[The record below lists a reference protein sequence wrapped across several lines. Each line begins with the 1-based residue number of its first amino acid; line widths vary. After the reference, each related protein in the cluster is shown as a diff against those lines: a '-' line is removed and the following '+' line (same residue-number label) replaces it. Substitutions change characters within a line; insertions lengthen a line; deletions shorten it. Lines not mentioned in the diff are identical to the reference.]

1 MPDELVGKTIEIIAF
16 EIKEDECNVKPE
28 TPKLKPSQLRGFLSE
43 KSAELMHKHVNE
55 SRAEWDTL

>member
-1 MPDELVGKTIEIIAF
+1 LPDELVGKMIEIIAF
-16 EIKEDECNVKPE
+16 EIKEDEYNVKPE